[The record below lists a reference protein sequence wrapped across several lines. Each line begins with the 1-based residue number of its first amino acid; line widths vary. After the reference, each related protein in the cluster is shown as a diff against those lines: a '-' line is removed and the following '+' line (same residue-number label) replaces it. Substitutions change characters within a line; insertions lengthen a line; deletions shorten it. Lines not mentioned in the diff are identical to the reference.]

1 MVRSSGVLAAAT
13 ALFVTN
19 VTTSW
24 AQIQSDVAG
33 VDVSLEGGAAGGLGV
48 LISDPQSVRRGDDV
62 DALLAT
68 YLELT
73 AERLADNGVSIG
85 LAMRVEQEAHAFDD
99 LRFGLPS
106 VGGVAADPRDRLT
119 LERARVNVVGPF
131 GELVLGRD
139 DGAAE
144 RLSVISPQILRA
156 VALGDD
162 ERDALGL
169 SGIHTV
175 NDFSGFGAKAS
186 VYSPQFLG
194 VRVGASYTPRPRACG
209 AGFCAGARTESW
221 RNVTEAAVRV
231 RRGFENG
238 VRIQGAATFL
248 EAQDEGAQLD
258 SDRFRA
264 YGLGLNVGV
273 ADLRVG
279 PIAADSVILGGS
291 VVNSNNGVT
300 GRRGYTAYDAGVT
313 FESGSWGFML
323 SYGEADDDALA
334 AQTRAFQTGV
344 RYRVSER
351 WAVGSALQWV
361 ERHALTSNPDTL
373 VDDEEAAAVVFESS
387 INF

>member
-1 MVRSSGVLAAAT
+1 MVRYSGVLVTAT
-13 ALFVTN
+13 TVFVANISAT
-19 VTTSW
+19 W
-24 AQIQSDVAG
+24 AQIQGEVAG
-33 VDVSLEGGAAGGLGV
+33 VDVSLEGGAAAGFGV
-48 LISDPQSVRRGDDV
+48 LTADPQNVRRGDHV
-62 DALLAT
+62 DALLAS

-73 AERLADNGVSIG
+73 AERLANNGVSVG
-85 LAMRVEQEAHAFDD
+85 VAMRVEQEAHAFDD

-119 LERARVNVVGPF
+119 LERARLSVAGPY
-131 GELVLGRD
+131 GEIVLGRD

-156 VALGDD
+156 AALGDD

-194 VRVGASYTPRPRACG
+194 VQVGASYTPRPRACG
-209 AGFCAGARTESW
+209 AGFCAGARTEAW
-221 RNVTEAAVRV
+221 RNVVEAAVRV
-231 RRGFENG
+231 RRGFKNG
-238 VRIQGAATFL
+238 VRVQGAATYL
-248 EAQDEGAQLD
+248 EAEDEGLQLD
-258 SDRFRA
+258 ADRFRA
-264 YGLGLNVGV
+264 YGLGVNLGV

-291 VVNSNNGVT
+291 VVNSNNGVS
-300 GRRGYTAYDAGVT
+300 GGRGYTAYDAGVT

-334 AQTRAFQTGV
+334 AQTRAFQTGL
-344 RYRVSER
+344 RYRVSKR

-361 ERHALTSNPDTL
+361 ERNALTSEPDAL
-373 VDDEEAAAVVFESS
+373 ISDGEAAAVVFESS